1 MYWQM
6 THDPAEPAAEPRR
19 WIAKHLLPE
28 HLQQRVTPAAR
39 HEDTQSVPQL
49 VGMTEGILRLI
60 TQYPGLVDKVA
71 HTIPLKPGQSRQ
83 DHFDTMMEAIS
94 NQARFHE
101 GLGVAIADTLE
112 PFYVRGEDAS
122 H

>member
-1 MYWQM
+1 MYWTM
-6 THDPAEPAAEPRR
+6 THLPPAPAAEPRR

-28 HLQQRVTPAAR
+28 NFKHRATPAAP
-39 HEDTQSVPQL
+39 EADTTSVPAL
-49 VGMTEGILRLI
+49 IGMTEAILRLI
-60 TQYPGLVDKVA
+60 TQYPGLVEKVA

-94 NQARFHE
+94 NQARFHT

-112 PFYVRGEDAS
+112 PFYKPPA
-122 H
+122 

>member
-1 MYWQM
+1 MYWRM
-6 THDPAEPAAEPRR
+6 THHPAEPASQPRR

-28 HLQQRVTPAAR
+28 HFEYPATPAA
-39 HEDTQSVPQL
+39 HQDDTRSVSPL
-49 VGMTEGILRLI
+49 IAMTEAILRLI
-60 TQYPGLVDKVA
+60 TQYPGLVDKVKD
-71 HTIPLKPGQSRQ
+71 TIPLKPGQSRQ

-101 GLGVAIADTLE
+101 GLGVAIGDTLE
-112 PFYVRGEDAS
+112 PFFKPP

>member
-1 MYWQM
+1 MYWRM
-6 THDPAEPAAEPRR
+6 THHPAEPVSEPHR

-28 HLQQRVTPAAR
+28 NFKHRATPAAP
-39 HEDTQSVPQL
+39 EADTASVPAII
-49 VGMTEGILRLI
+49 GMTEAILRLI
-60 TQYPGLVDKVA
+60 TQYPGLVEKVA

-94 NQARFHE
+94 NQARFHT

-112 PFYVRGEDAS
+112 PFYKPPA
-122 H
+122 